1 MGLAVVRKGRRYPVG
16 RAVLTTQARRTTARA
31 ARAMAEGRIPGK
43 PGPARTVVG
52 SLGGKNGARAADRA
66 AAKRA
71 SKKGFKAKPAARVQ
85 AKKAATKGTKKRP
98 AAVGKLDLL
107 EVCAYKGSALS
118 KEWARRQLSSVRIV
132 HRVGQQ
138 RLKDGPQPAPG
149 RSLNWRLDLDDAKD
163 RQRLVAYV
171 KKVCPKQLWTS
182 PCCRTFC
189 SMQHV
194 NNKRYSRRGRPWR
207 PSGEAEAISCLKFC
221 RKLHRLQQA
230 LGGRSHHEQSARLAR
245 ICFSIGGSRVCVAL
259 WDSQATS
266 RVPFDGS
273 IWPWAISRRYKE
285 NSATV
290 AGCAVGL
297 ADRHGDLLAKEWR
310 VESSDAALLVG
321 VHPWRCSGGHRHGDT
336 SGRLRATAIYPRFF
350 ATLVAESVLGR

>member
-245 ICFSIGGSRVCVAL
+245 ICFYGVRACVLHCGIPRRPPESPSMVLSGLGRSRG
-259 WDSQATS
+259 AT
-266 RVPFDGS
+266 RRILRPLLDA
-273 IWPWAISRRYKE
+273 PWAWRIGMGTCLQRNGAS
-285 NSATV
+285 NPPM
-290 AGCAVGL
+290 
-297 ADRHGDLLAKEWR
+297 LL
-310 VESSDAALLVG
+310 
-321 VHPWRCSGGHRHGDT
+321 CS
-336 SGRLRATAIYPRFF
+336 
-350 ATLVAESVLGR
+350 